1 METTKPF
8 VSMITHLKD
17 EFRQKGTVQ
26 FYVRVRSGMAK
37 TAVQSIMDDDSVKV
51 HVAAIAENG
60 KANAELKR
68 YLAEEFGVKKES
80 IKMLSGASNRVKLIR
95 VTSS

>member
-1 METTKPF
+1 MLTTF
-8 VSMITHLKD
+8 KD
-17 EFRQKGTVQ
+17 EFRLKGTVQ

-37 TAVQSIMDDDSVKV
+37 TMVKEVMDDDSIKV
-51 HVAAIAENG
+51 HVAAIAVNG

-68 YLAEEFGVKKES
+68 YLSEEFGVTKEH

-95 VTSS
+95 IVST

>member
-1 METTKPF
+1 MLD
-8 VSMITHLKD
+8 HLK
-17 EFRQKGTVQ
+17 EELRHKAFIQ

-37 TAVQSIMDDDSVKV
+37 TAVQSIMDDESIKI

-68 YLAEEFGVKKES
+68 FLAEEFGVTKEQV
-80 IKMLSGASNRVKLIR
+80 KMLSGASNRVKLMRIVR
-95 VTSS
+95 LP

>member
-1 METTKPF
+1 MLTKF
-8 VSMITHLKD
+8 KD
-17 EFRQKGTVQ
+17 EFRLKGTVQ

-37 TAVQSIMDDDSVKV
+37 TAVLSVMDDDSVKV

-68 YLAEEFGVKKES
+68 YLAQEFGVTKEH

-95 VTSS
+95 VVSS

>member
-1 METTKPF
+1 MLE
-8 VSMITHLKD
+8 SLISELAEKD
-17 EFRQKGTVQ
+17 TVQ

-37 TAVQSIMDDDSVKV
+37 TEVQSIMDDESVKI

-68 YLAEEFGVKKES
+68 YLAEEFGVAKENV
-80 IKMLSGASNRVKLIR
+80 KMLSGASNRVKLIR
-95 VTSS
+95 ITNH

>member
-1 METTKPF
+1 MLE
-8 VSMITHLKD
+8 SLISELAEKD
-17 EFRQKGTVQ
+17 TVQ

-37 TAVQSIMDDDSVKV
+37 TEVQSIMDDESIKI

-68 YLAEEFGVKKES
+68 YLAQEFGVSKENV
-80 IKMLSGASNRVKLIR
+80 KMLSGASNRVKLIR
-95 VTSS
+95 ITNNE

>member
-1 METTKPF
+1 MLTD
-8 VSMITHLKD
+8 LKA

-26 FYVRVRSGMAK
+26 FYVRVRSGMAQ
-37 TAVQSIMDDDSVKV
+37 TAVQSIMDDESVKI
-51 HVAAIAENG
+51 HVAAIPENG

-68 YLAEEFGVKKES
+68 YLADEFGVTKEH

-95 VTSS
+95 VVKVL

>member
-1 METTKPF
+1 METTEPF
-8 VSMITHLKD
+8 VTMISHLKD

-37 TAVQSIMDDDSVKV
+37 TMVKEVMDDDSVKV
-51 HVAAIAENG
+51 HVAAIAVNG

-68 YLAEEFGVKKES
+68 YLAEEFGVTKEHV
-80 IKMLSGASNRVKLIR
+80 KMLSGASNRVKLIR
-95 VTSS
+95 VVA

>member
-1 METTKPF
+1 MLE
-8 VSMITHLKD
+8 SLISELAEKD
-17 EFRQKGTVQ
+17 TVQ

-37 TAVQSIMDDDSVKV
+37 TEVQSIMDDESIKI

-68 YLAEEFGVKKES
+68 YLAQEFGVAKENV
-80 IKMLSGASNRVKLIR
+80 KMLSGATSRVKLIR
-95 VTSS
+95 IQQTAH

>member
-1 METTKPF
+1 MLE
-8 VSMITHLKD
+8 SLISELAEKD
-17 EFRQKGTVQ
+17 TVQ

-37 TAVQSIMDDDSVKV
+37 TEVQSIMDDESVKI

-68 YLAEEFGVKKES
+68 YLAQEFGVAKEQV
-80 IKMLSGASNRVKLIR
+80 KMLSGATTRVKLIR
-95 VTSS
+95 IIRP